1 MLLILF
7 NLYSEQ
13 LNKDVLEGL
22 GDFKVLGEAT
32 DTVKYAVEL
41 LMLAEEETVIQGV
54 TERLTEV
61 GRCYGMEMNV

>member
-1 MLLILF
+1 LF

-54 TERLTEV
+54 TERLTDV